1 MFVRDYPNKNR
12 GLLGSIKWLAF
23 CYIIRY
29 RSQNSFDEVG
39 GEGGF
44 FWRNCPNLPPGRQ
57 RHVGQR
63 LGWLACS
70 PFKKLSLFLI
80 FNAENLTYMQID
92 PSS

>member
-44 FWRNCPNLPPGRQ
+44 FLAQLSEFAPRQ
-57 RHVGQR
+57 TATCGPKVGMAR
-63 LGWLACS
+63 L
-70 PFKKLSLFLI
+70 FTFLK
-80 FNAENLTYMQID
+80 N
-92 PSS
+92 